1 MVIEDGIV
9 TRRVRRPSDLLRFAL
24 AIGVSV
30 ALLAFAS
37 ILESTLTGL
46 DSDLAKSATYLPSWL
61 ALPLGFLSSFGL
73 LLLPIVVAINL
84 ALRKRA
90 RVIAEAAAGF
100 LLAAIAITVLG
111 WYLESR
117 GSDAVWFAVAGT
129 TDRATSP
136 LQPYLSG
143 VVAIVTIARVRER
156 GRGGSVSIGVIAAST
171 LAVFLAGG
179 VTIVSTALTL
189 LIGWAAGLLLRYG
202 VGTPTARPRGLRVAD
217 AMSRAGYPVSILRA
231 TASTDKGRRY
241 TARTEAGQ
249 RLHVVVLDRDLEG
262 SGLLPRWWRGLRL
275 RDPEAL
281 GGTTMRETLDR
292 SVLISHAAHLAGAH
306 VPQLLFARTIDADS
320 CMIGYEYIEGTPFAR
335 ILEAGETVDD
345 HTLVRA
351 WHTVASLHD
360 AAIAHRALS
369 PDHLVRDRD
378 GEVWLL
384 HTTSGAIAMNDL
396 QERIDLADLLVT
408 LAMLSSPARAVATGV
423 HAIGAPRLAR
433 ALPALQPFALSTG
446 NRSRLRK
453 HKGILAAIRDEIV
466 QLNAVP
472 AAATEG
478 VELERLSPRRLFTV
492 VAGLVAAYLLLG
504 QLGQVDLLG
513 LFTNADYSW
522 IALAAFAALLTFV
535 GAAMALEGFVAER
548 LRFSRTFLA
557 QLSAGFA
564 TLVSPPTLGAV
575 AVNVRYLQRSKVPSA
590 AAGASVAVS
599 QVLAF
604 LIHIGLLFLFGVV
617 AGTSDAFTFDPPKP
631 VIIALGIVAVF
642 AAVLLPLPSI
652 RRWILA
658 RARPSLDVVLPR
670 LTILAQRPG
679 KLASGMTGMVLLNLA
694 FCVALWASV
703 RAFGGGGSFAAIA
716 IVYLAG
722 STLGSAAPT
731 PGGVGAVETIM
742 TAGLVAAGIPS
753 TIAVESVLMYRVLTF
768 WLPTIPGY
776 VSFQYLQRK
785 GSL

>member
-24 AIGVSV
+24 AVGVSV

-37 ILESTLTGL
+37 ILESTITGL

-61 ALPLGFLSSFGL
+61 ALPLGFLSSVGL
-73 LLLPIVVAINL
+73 LLLPIGVAINL
-84 ALRKRA
+84 ALRKRG

-100 LLAAIAITVLG
+100 LLSAIVLTALS
-111 WYLESR
+111 WYLQSR
-117 GSDAVWFAVAGT
+117 AADAVWFAVAGT
-129 TDRATSP
+129 TDRDVSP

-156 GRGGSVSIGVIAAST
+156 GRGGTLSIVVIAAST

-179 VTIVSTALTL
+179 VTIVSMALTL
-189 LIGWAAGLLLRYG
+189 LLGWAAGLLLRYAI
-202 VGTPTARPRGLRVAD
+202 GTPTARPRGLRVAD
-217 AMSRAGYPVSILRA
+217 AMARAGYPVSILRA

-249 RLHVVVLDRDLEG
+249 RLHVVVFDRDLEG

-281 GGTTMRETLDR
+281 GGTSMRETLDR
-292 SVLISHAAHLAGAH
+292 SVLVSQAAHLAGAH

-320 CMIGYEYIEGTPFAR
+320 CMVGYEYVEGTAFAR
-335 ILEAGETVDD
+335 ILDAGESVDD

-384 HTTSGAIAMNDL
+384 HPTSGTIAMNDL

-408 LAMLSSPARAVATGV
+408 LSMVSTPARAVATGV
-423 HAIGAPRLAR
+423 HAIGAARLAR
-433 ALPALQPFALSTG
+433 ALPALQPFALASG
-446 NRSRLRK
+446 NRARLRK

-472 AAATEG
+472 ATAVEG
-478 VELERLSPRRLFTV
+478 VELERLSPRRLFTA
-492 VAGLVAAYLLLG
+492 VAGLLAAYLLLG

-513 LFTNADYSW
+513 LFTDADYRWVAIS
-522 IALAAFAALLTFV
+522 AVAAVLTFV
-535 GAAMALEGFVAER
+535 GAALALEGFVAEQ
-548 LRFSRTFLA
+548 LRFSRTFLT
-557 QLSAGFA
+557 QLSGGFA
-564 TLVSPPTLGAV
+564 TLVSPPTLGVV
-575 AVNVRYLQRSKVPSA
+575 AVNIRYLQRAKVPSA

-604 LIHIGLLFLFGVV
+604 FIHIGLLFVFGVV

-631 VIIALGIVAVF
+631 IIIGLGVIAVF
-642 AAVLLPLPSI
+642 AAILLPLPSI

-658 RARPSLDVVLPR
+658 RARPSIEVVLPR
-670 LTILAQRPG
+670 LSILAQTPR
-679 KLASGMTGMVLLNLA
+679 KLVSGIFGMVLLNLA

-703 RAFGGGGSFAAIA
+703 RAFGGGGTFAAIA

-753 TIAVESVLMYRVLTF
+753 MIAVESVLMYRLLTF

-776 VSFQYLQRK
+776 ISFQYLQRT